1 MGGLN
6 CHVSPGIPL
15 AGSVRGQHRVRH
27 RRHLRLWQRPAHSA
41 SGTQAHPTRDFLPS
55 PAHTPATSPPNVCAQ
70 KLHRPEQSLR
80 RGRSAGR
87 RCPPEDTLSETACG
101 EWTGFIR
108 NVPQRQAGGLHGNVS
123 STRSARPGTRG
134 TPRASIWREA
144 LQGEHVNGRLQSGT
158 GEGGLPG
165 TRPPP
170 RTQATTLAS
179 RAATRR
185 PVRVLTATRGGLRAM
200 QLELHSPEDN
210 ATISPVTKQMEE
222 GGTKT
227 RRACRLLLR
236 APPASPPRA
245 SPALPRGLA
254 ALAALPLAKDEPRS
268 RDAPLST
275 RTRSAAHVHVARAA
289 RESPAASL
297 TRTAGQS
304 GHSARSRCAHASKEN
319 VTHTQRGSKPKPRW
333 GGKGVERAGSVGTV
347 APAAHPQKHGRPHT
361 AQ

>member
-1 MGGLN
+1 
-6 CHVSPGIPL
+6 
-15 AGSVRGQHRVRH
+15 
-27 RRHLRLWQRPAHSA
+27 
-41 SGTQAHPTRDFLPS
+41 
-55 PAHTPATSPPNVCAQ
+55 
-70 KLHRPEQSLR
+70 
-80 RGRSAGR
+80 
-87 RCPPEDTLSETACG
+87 
-101 EWTGFIR
+101 
-108 NVPQRQAGGLHGNVS
+108 
-123 STRSARPGTRG
+123 
-134 TPRASIWREA
+134 
-144 LQGEHVNGRLQSGT
+144 
-158 GEGGLPG
+158 
-165 TRPPP
+165 
-170 RTQATTLAS
+170 
-179 RAATRR
+179 
-185 PVRVLTATRGGLRAM
+185 M
-200 QLELHSPEDN
+200 QPELHSPEDG

-236 APPASPPRA
+236 GRAAGLPAAGLPGPPS
-245 SPALPRGLA
+245 GLA

-275 RTRSAAHVHVARAA
+275 RTRSVA

-297 TRTAGQS
+297 NRTAGQS

>member
-134 TPRASIWREA
+134 TPRVSIWREA
-144 LQGEHVNGRLQSGT
+144 LQGEHVMAGC
-158 GEGGLPG
+158 
-165 TRPPP
+165 
-170 RTQATTLAS
+170 
-179 RAATRR
+179 
-185 PVRVLTATRGGLRAM
+185 RV
-200 QLELHSPEDN
+200 
-210 ATISPVTKQMEE
+210 
-222 GGTKT
+222 
-227 RRACRLLLR
+227 
-236 APPASPPRA
+236 AP
-245 SPALPRGLA
+245 
-254 ALAALPLAKDEPRS
+254 
-268 RDAPLST
+268 
-275 RTRSAAHVHVARAA
+275 ARAA
-289 RESPAASL
+289 FPER
-297 TRTAGQS
+297 
-304 GHSARSRCAHASKEN
+304 ARPPGRKRRLW
-319 VTHTQRGSKPKPRW
+319 Q
-333 GGKGVERAGSVGTV
+333 VERPRADLSGCSRRLVEV
-347 APAAHPQKHGRPHT
+347 
-361 AQ
+361 

>member
-15 AGSVRGQHRVRH
+15 AGSVRGQHRVWH

-134 TPRASIWREA
+134 TPRVSIWREA

-200 QLELHSPEDN
+200 QPELHSPEDG
-210 ATISPVTKQMEE
+210 ATISPVMKQTEE
-222 GGTKT
+222 GGTKM

-236 APPASPPRA
+236 GRRPQPSPPRA
-245 SPALPRGLA
+245 SPALPRA
-254 ALAALPLAKDEPRS
+254 SHTRRPPPRQG
-268 RDAPLST
+268 
-275 RTRSAAHVHVARAA
+275 RAA
-289 RESPAASL
+289 QQG
-297 TRTAGQS
+297 RTAE
-304 GHSARSRCAHASKEN
+304 HADTE
-319 VTHTQRGSKPKPRW
+319 RGSRARRPRGSRKPRRLSEPD
-333 GGKGVERAGSVGTV
+333 GRTVGTQCTEQV
-347 APAAHPQKHGRPHT
+347 CTRI
-361 AQ
+361 